1 MVLHPSIFP
10 QTQKRWGI
18 NRKDPSAG
26 DRFWKIWLS
35 KPALE
40 VGVLEKIV
48 IRPPQQVFRPNFP
61 KPVTSGRVFAHV
73 TVATVVISTD

>member
-1 MVLHPSIFP
+1 MGLKNLV
-10 QTQKRWGI
+10 
-18 NRKDPSAG
+18 
-26 DRFWKIWLS
+26 S

-73 TVATVVISTD
+73 TVATVVTSTEWRKKEIVL